1 LKASDNP
8 ELGAEILR
16 RVKAPHRPVLVVMT
30 GNELGARVLVE
41 GSMLIGRD
49 PEAGLTL
56 TDGLVSWHHAW
67 IEDRGDGFTLVD
79 LQSTNGTTVNGE
91 VRPEFVLK
99 PNDRIVFGGTAV
111 SFEMQDAIEQEYGAN
126 LELLLNTDDLS
137 GLLVRRRF
145 DSELAAMV
153 ESAKQRNE
161 RVVLLVMDM
170 DGIKKINDTHGHLF
184 GAHVIGE
191 AGKLIGRIIKGRGI
205 GCRFGG
211 DEFLAALTGLGRDQ
225 GSKVADEILGAI
237 NAHPFEK
244 DGIKLRPG
252 ISIGVAA
259 FPDQAADP
267 PALFQHADEAMY
279 RAKQSGR
286 NRVSL

>member
-1 LKASDNP
+1 
-8 ELGAEILR
+8 
-16 RVKAPHRPVLVVMT
+16 
-30 GNELGARVLVE
+30 
-41 GSMLIGRD
+41 
-49 PEAGLTL
+49 
-56 TDGLVSWHHAW
+56 
-67 IEDRGDGFTLVD
+67 
-79 LQSTNGTTVNGE
+79 
-91 VRPEFVLK
+91 
-99 PNDRIVFGGTAV
+99 
-111 SFEMQDAIEQEYGAN
+111 
-126 LELLLNTDDLS
+126 
-137 GLLVRRRF
+137 
-145 DSELAAMV
+145 MV